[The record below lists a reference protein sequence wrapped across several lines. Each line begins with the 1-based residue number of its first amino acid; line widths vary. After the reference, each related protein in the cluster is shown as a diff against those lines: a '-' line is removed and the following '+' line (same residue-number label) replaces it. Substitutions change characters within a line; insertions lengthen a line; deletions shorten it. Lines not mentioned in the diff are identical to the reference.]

1 MKNLHILFI
10 DDDEIER
17 LKFNR
22 ICKQS
27 CYKTTITEADNGEE
41 ALKILD
47 THLPQLILLDLNM
60 PKMNGIE
67 FLHVLRA
74 NDKLKYIPIVVLSSS
89 DNKEDVKKCFEI
101 GVSGYFIKP
110 LHYEDYKQNITNIL
124 AYWSANNLLT

>member
-1 MKNLHILFI
+1 MKNLNILFI

-27 CYKTTITEADNGEE
+27 NYKTVITEAENGEE
-41 ALKILD
+41 AIKILD
-47 THLPQLILLDLNM
+47 TQLPQLIILDLNM
-60 PKMNGIE
+60 PKMNGLE
-67 FLHVLRA
+67 FLRILRA
-74 NDKLKYIPIVVLSSS
+74 NEQLKYIPIVILSSS

-110 LHYEDYKQNITNIL
+110 LRYEDCKQTITTIL

>member
-1 MKNLHILFI
+1 MQHLNILFI

-27 CYKTTITEADNGEE
+27 DYKTTILEAENGEK

-47 THLPQLILLDLNM
+47 KQLPQLIILDLNM

-67 FLHVLRA
+67 FLNILRK
-74 NDKLKYIPIVVLSSS
+74 NERLKYIPIVILSSS
-89 DNKEDVKKCFEI
+89 NNKEDVKKCFEI
-101 GVSGYFIKP
+101 GISGYLIKP
-110 LHYEDYKQNITNIL
+110 LRYEDYKQTINKLL
-124 AYWSANNLLT
+124 AYWSANNLLI